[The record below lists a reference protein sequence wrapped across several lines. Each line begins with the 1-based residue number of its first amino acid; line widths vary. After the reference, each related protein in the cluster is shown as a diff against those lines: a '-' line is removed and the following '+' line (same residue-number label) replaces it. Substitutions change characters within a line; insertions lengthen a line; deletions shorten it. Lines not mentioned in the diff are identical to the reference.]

1 MACNNQSS
9 LFGASDKYIKF
20 YQSNLVAIEGVN
32 TVETQFLNLLRIPYT
47 QILRGRI
54 TLRPGQIDYLLNYL
68 GLGDNV
74 TFLSIVAIYDPKS
87 KIEEDNYVDYMFYD
101 DLGRIR
107 SFDEIM
113 ILTGNSTNRIPQLY
127 LVNPNPYYSVQLDVL
142 VAKKD
147 DEYNYFPDTLNQIGT
162 SFVGLSYSS
171 IKTHVVNDSIKIV
184 DSQSRPLIYLQ
195 LANITSVERTGLILT
210 IDDQSRSEVFLKFV
224 DAYSVNQGFSL
235 INYILE
241 NANVNTNTLSPLTD
255 DIAPVVY
262 FYNQVVGTSSY
273 IQFNGA
279 TAGPY
284 DTSFG
289 NTFSTSMNLATFG
302 TISNNLLV
310 DVLVDSVSDSR
321 DGLFSITGSN
331 LIITKDSTTYTSI
344 TSSGTYSVEFT
355 NIKDLAENSIS
366 GVKLTLTITA

>member
-113 ILTGNSTNRIPQLY
+113 ILSGNSTNRIPQLY

>member
-224 DAYSVNQGFSL
+224 DSYSVNQGFSL